1 MPDVPA
7 PPPQAET
14 LPPLPEPTGPPR
26 ATLMLV
32 RPRLLFVY
40 WVKDT
45 SVEKALSAATQP
57 PELRLEFSEDGQAF
71 QEETRMSFDS
81 RGASSYL
88 TNRRTGCSVRVLL
101 GLRDGDAFRVL
112 LTSNVV
118 RVPREV
124 APVSPAVSG
133 ATGALRTPR
142 GRRADPPQPT
152 DGPGFRP
159 TVVATSPGAGVAWA
173 GGPDLRPAARA
184 GVPPVPIG
192 DVCVVLHS
200 HLPFVR
206 HPERE
211 FFLEESWLFEALTE
225 TYLPLLDML
234 DHLADDDVP
243 ARVTLSLSPTLLA
256 MLRDPLLLR
265 KYERHLERT
274 LRLADL
280 EVSRTRDDADFG
292 PVAGFYRDRLER
304 LRHLFSRTYGRDV
317 VARFARLETEGRIEI
332 VTCAATHALLPHIA
346 VSEECVRAQ
355 IAVGVREHARQ
366 IGRPPRGIWLPEC
379 AYYEGLD
386 RLLAEAGLSYFF
398 TDAHAF
404 RLASSPARFDVH
416 APILCPSGVAA
427 FGRDEEC
434 SAQVWSAELGYP
446 GDPAYRDF
454 YRDIGYDLDH
464 EYVAPFLDPA
474 GQRGMTGLKYHR
486 ITGRADR
493 KEPYRREWALRTLDR
508 HADDFVRNRRLQ
520 CEHLASTLDR
530 RPLLLAMYDS
540 ELFGHWWFE
549 GPEWLEAILRRLPAG
564 GLRAITPSLCL
575 EENGRLQVSEP
586 STSSWGEGGYFDVWL
601 GESNDWIYPPLH
613 DAGLRMARLARRFES
628 PGDLERRA
636 LAQAGRELL
645 LAQASDWPFILRNR
659 TSIAYARRR
668 IHEHLHRFDTL
679 AKQLDEGRVEV
690 TFLSLL
696 ESKDNLFPSL
706 DYRVWRTG

>member
-7 PPPQAET
+7 ASPQAEA
-14 LPPLPEPTGPPR
+14 LPPLPVLRGPAR
-26 ATLMLV
+26 AVLMLV
-32 RPRLLFVY
+32 RPRLLFLY

-45 SVEKALSAATQP
+45 PLEKALSAAVLP
-57 PELRLEFSEDGQAF
+57 AELRVEASDHGRAF
-71 QEETRMSFDS
+71 EEVARLPFDF
-81 RGASSYL
+81 RAAGWYL
-88 TNRRTGCSVRVLL
+88 PNRATGRSVRVRL
-101 GLRDGDAFRVL
+101 GLRDGDVFRVL
-112 LTSNVV
+112 LTSNVL

-124 APVSPAVSG
+124 AAGAPAAFG
-133 ATGALRTPR
+133 AAGAPR
-142 GRRADPPQPT
+142 SFAAVR
-152 DGPGFRP
+152 
-159 TVVATSPGAGVAWA
+159 ATSPGAGIPWA
-173 GGPDLRPAARA
+173 KGPVLRPEANA
-184 GVPPVPIG
+184 GAPPGVVG
-192 DVCVVLHS
+192 ELCMVLHS

-206 HPERE
+206 HPERDY
-211 FFLEESWLFEALTE
+211 FLEESWLFEAMTE

-256 MLRDPLLLR
+256 MLRDPLLLS
-265 KYERHLERT
+265 KYEKHLEKT

-304 LRHLFSRTYGRDV
+304 LRHLFARAYGRDLV
-317 VARFARLETEGRIEI
+317 GRFARLEADGRIEI
-332 VTCAATHALLPHIA
+332 VTCAATHALLPHLA
-346 VSEECVRAQ
+346 VTEECVRAQ

-379 AYYEGLD
+379 AYYKGLD

-398 TDAHAF
+398 ADAHAL
-404 RLASSPARFDVH
+404 RLASSPPRFDVH

-454 YRDIGYDLDH
+454 YRDIGYDLDR
-464 EYVAPFLDPA
+464 EYVGPFLDPA

-486 ITGRADR
+486 ITGRTDR

-520 CEHLASTLDR
+520 CEHLGSAVDR

-549 GPEWLEAILRRLPAG
+549 GPEWLEAILRRLPAQ
-564 GLRAITPSLCL
+564 GLRATTPSHYL
-575 EENGRLQVSEP
+575 EDNGRLHVAEP

-613 DAGLRMARLARRFES
+613 EAGLRMARLARRFES
-628 PGDLERRA
+628 PGGLERRA

-659 TSIAYARRR
+659 TAVAYARRR
-668 IHEHLHRFDTL
+668 IHEHLHRFDNL
-679 AKQLDEGRVEV
+679 AKQLEEGRVEASG
-690 TFLSLL
+690 LSLL
-696 ESKDNLFPSL
+696 ESQDNLFPDL
-706 DYRVWRTG
+706 DYRVWRSG